1 MFNVRSH
8 PVGKDSFIFLLE
20 LCACLVVLL
29 LFFLQRIQMI
39 KFFQRRF
46 SIFNSLLRL
55 NQNASSTFDSRI
67 AQKCANKEIH
77 LGYRPVN
84 SQIQELWIVNGCFWQ
99 FKKNSI
105 NQK

>member
-1 MFNVRSH
+1 MVNLRSH

-20 LCACLVVLL
+20 LCTCLVVLL
-29 LFFLQRIQMI
+29 LFFFLQRIRMI
-39 KFFQRRF
+39 KYFQRRF

-55 NQNASSTFDSRI
+55 NQNVSSTFDSRI

-84 SQIQELWIVNGCFWQ
+84 SQIQEL
-99 FKKNSI
+99 
-105 NQK
+105 